1 MSKTRVPTQKRSIEK
16 RDKIIEKGF
25 ELMCKNG
32 YYNTNTAD
40 IAKYAGVSTGI
51 VYQYFNSKKEI
62 LLEGVKQYSNNIMFP
77 IFMVIDEHEK
87 LPSDI
92 KVFFRKI
99 IKMNKNYHSYVKK
112 AHQELTALENLDNDI
127 ELILKNSE
135 VTFSEKLYHLFRNNN
150 INDNNLREKT
160 HLIVNLIDNFA
171 HEEIYHKHSNLNY
184 EIMEDIVID
193 TIINILQG

>member
-1 MSKTRVPTQKRSIEK
+1 
-16 RDKIIEKGF
+16 
-25 ELMCKNG
+25 
-32 YYNTNTAD
+32 
-40 IAKYAGVSTGI
+40 
-51 VYQYFNSKKEI
+51 
-62 LLEGVKQYSNNIMFP
+62 
-77 IFMVIDEHEK
+77 
-87 LPSDI
+87 
-92 KVFFRKI
+92 
-99 IKMNKNYHSYVKK
+99 MNKNYHSYVKK